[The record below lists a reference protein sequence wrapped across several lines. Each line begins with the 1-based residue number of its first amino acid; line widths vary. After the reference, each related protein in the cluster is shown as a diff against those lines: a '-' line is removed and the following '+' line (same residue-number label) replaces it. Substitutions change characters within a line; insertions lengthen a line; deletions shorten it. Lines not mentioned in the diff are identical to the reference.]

1 MNRQG
6 KDENRNNGPYRNGQN
21 SGQYRN
27 VQYHNGQSNYGQ
39 YCNGQT
45 NGQYRNSQ
53 YRNGQ
58 NNEQS
63 RNMQYHN
70 GQSNDGQ
77 YFNGQN
83 NGQYR
88 NGQYHNGQYQNGQ
101 DHNVQHQNGQKT
113 GQNNRGRRHFQE
125 NCPPNKP
132 ITRRVNRNVQK
143 IVNRPLRP
151 SGRRVEE
158 LKRLNWVFDAD
169 GDVRMAEAPSLEE
182 CYLVDFDL
190 YL

>member
-1 MNRQG
+1 MANGPRPIRNYGNIWTQENNPLNRQG
-6 KDENRNNGPYRNGQN
+6 KDENRNNGQYRSGQTSGQYRNAQYHNSQSSGQCNGQN
-21 SGQYRN
+21 NGQYRN
-27 VQYHNGQSNYGQ
+27 VQYHN
-39 YCNGQT
+39 
-45 NGQYRNSQ
+45 SQ
-53 YRNGQ
+53 YRKI
-58 NNEQS
+58 
-63 RNMQYHN
+63 QYHN
-70 GQSNDGQ
+70 GQSNDDQ
-77 YFNGQN
+77 YCNGQN

-88 NGQYHNGQYQNGQ
+88 NMH
-101 DHNVQHQNGQKT
+101 HQNGQKN
-113 GQNNRGRRHFQE
+113 GQNNRGQRYVQG

-132 ITRRVNRNVQK
+132 MTGRVNRNVQK

-182 CYLVDFDL
+182 CYLVDLDS